1 MKKQNV
7 HSLRPPFHLSQIKSL
22 VSLLGLNIPLQ
33 VFSLEGIHILCSWL
47 VSKYIFS
54 KVSI

>member
-7 HSLRPPFHLSQIKSL
+7 YSLRPPFHLSQIKSL